1 VEILGGTLMT
11 GAREVWA
18 EAAARAVVKVASRAS
33 GDDSLALVHAALRRS
48 DDAAPEI
55 TVVRSS
61 DLADRAAVRAA
72 IFDGHFGRSVR
83 EYLSPTGARA
93 FAALDWLPVA
103 ELVDALQAELG
114 SAPWP
119 VLVSGPHD
127 AAARAHRR
135 FTPEEMNTLFGGEPK
150 VFPTVDAR
158 PLTREALTELVAAFE
173 LPDWLAT
180 RAGWGL
186 ALVPG
191 GVGVSRIGGRPDLPH
206 GEWPLND
213 GRGLTHLATIAL
225 AELPEI
231 EGREDL
237 PLDGALVFFADFSE
251 EHEGWGPADG
261 NDPVIRILHV
271 PAGAATRSAEPPD
284 EPRDDRDVPV
294 EIGERRVRFEP
305 VLTLPDVD
313 PDDLSDDEWEA
324 YMRLTE
330 GFDAVTPGLGAD
342 AHLMLGHPSV
352 VQVDP
357 REPGEINL
365 LHLDYDEELNFM
377 YGDAGDVTFYGTAED
392 IRAGQWNRV
401 KAMPNSC

>member
-1 VEILGGTLMT
+1 MT

-191 GVGVSRIGGRPDLPH
+191 GGRREPDRRP
-206 GEWPLND
+206 P
-213 GRGLTHLATIAL
+213 GLAPRRVASQ
-225 AELPEI
+225 
-231 EGREDL
+231 R
-237 PLDGALVFFADFSE
+237 
-251 EHEGWGPADG
+251 W
-261 NDPVIRILHV
+261 
-271 PAGAATRSAEPPD
+271 AGAYAFGDDRAGGTARDRGPRGSPTRRSA
-284 EPRDDRDVPV
+284 
-294 EIGERRVRFEP
+294 RVLR
-305 VLTLPDVD
+305 
-313 PDDLSDDEWEA
+313 
-324 YMRLTE
+324 
-330 GFDAVTPGLGAD
+330 
-342 AHLMLGHPSV
+342 
-352 VQVDP
+352 
-357 REPGEINL
+357 
-365 LHLDYDEELNFM
+365 
-377 YGDAGDVTFYGTAED
+377 
-392 IRAGQWNRV
+392 
-401 KAMPNSC
+401 